1 MNGLDISSQLSD
13 LASVWFYFTPD
24 RLSQEQVSQFEF
36 QRNEFLRSWNTHG
49 KPNAGDVFLLER
61 RLIIIVGENGV
72 EGISG
77 CSIDK
82 SVAWIKS
89 LSLEWGMDLMDRN
102 WVMFEKSPGVI
113 EFSRLNLF
121 WALRKAHEVTDDSL
135 IFDNSLQTL
144 GQLRREFKKPFSQ
157 SWHARMW

>member
-1 MNGLDISSQLSD
+1 MNGLDISSPLSD

-36 QRNEFLRSWNTHG
+36 QSNEFLRSWNTHG

-102 WVMFEKSPGVI
+102 WVMFEKSQGVI

-135 IFDNSLQTL
+135 IFDTSLQTL

>member
-1 MNGLDISSQLSD
+1 MNDVIIESSFSD
-13 LASVWFYFTPD
+13 KAHVWFYFAPGT
-24 RLSQEQVSQFEF
+24 LSNIQIEQFEF

-102 WVMFEKSPGVI
+102 WVMFEKLPGVI

-135 IFDNSLQTL
+135 IFDTSLQTL

>member
-1 MNGLDISSQLSD
+1 MDRVLIQSALSD
-13 LASVWFYFTPD
+13 QSQMWFYFTPD
-24 RLSQEQVSQFEF
+24 RLSEEQMSQFEW
-36 QRNEFLRSWNTHG
+36 QRNEFLGAWNTHG
-49 KPNAGDVFLLER
+49 KPNTGDVFLLEG

-102 WVMFEKSPGVI
+102 WVMFEKSPGEI
-113 EFSRLNLF
+113 QFSRLNLF
-121 WALRKAHEVTDDSL
+121 WALRKAQEVTDETL
-135 IFDNSLQTL
+135 IFDTSVQTL
-144 GQLRREFKKPFSQ
+144 GQFRREFKKPFSH